1 MSIINEIDPFCVA
14 VLRECIKRRV
24 ISDGI
29 VDDRSIE
36 EVDPKDLQEFTWC
49 HFFAGGGFWDIAARR
64 AGFPTDEKLSTGS
77 CPCQPFSNAG
87 KRAGTSDSR
96 HLWPHF
102 YRLIAA
108 AKPSVV
114 FGEQVSSKLGY
125 DWFDGVASD
134 LESQDYQCEAV
145 DIPACAVNAP
155 HKRNRLYWIARFLGN
170 TDERNGG
177 RRFQA
182 EEQLRNESFAKSS
195 ETNVA
200 DSVKWN
206 KRSMRNESGITMD
219 SENYWREYEW
229 RTGKDGKSR
238 RVKPGISLLA
248 HGISRRVDKL
258 HIGGNAIVVP
268 LAEEFIKAYIESREG
283 EYR

>member
-1 MSIINEIDPFCVA
+1 MSVYFNEIDPFCVA
-14 VLRECIKRRV
+14 VLRECIKRGV

-36 EVDPKDLQEFTWC
+36 EVDPKDLQEFKWC

-64 AGFPTDEKLSTGS
+64 AGYPTDETLWTGS

-96 HLWPHF
+96 HLWPYF

-125 DWFDGVASD
+125 DWFDGVTSD

-155 HKRNRLYWIARFLGN
+155 HKRNRLYWIARLLGN
-170 TDERNGG
+170 PDERDG
-177 RRFQA
+177 RRRIQT
-182 EEQLRNESFAKSS
+182 EERLRNESFTKSS

-200 DSVKWN
+200 DANWRGIKGPCVANQELPWIVKI
-206 KRSMRNESGITMD
+206 SGQNMNGEPEKT
-219 SENYWREYEW
+219 ENRGALNPELVFWLMGFPEEW
-229 RTGKDGKSR
+229 
-238 RVKPGISLLA
+238 ISSILEEMLSLY
-248 HGISRRVDKL
+248 HSQK
-258 HIGGNAIVVP
+258 
-268 LAEEFIKAYIESREG
+268 EFIKAYIESRES
-283 EYR
+283 